1 MASPPVLMSPRRKPV
16 LMAPVLMAPMRR
28 PVLMAPIRRSDVRSD
43 MQRFWKVFA
52 PLSCGGITL
61 GLLDAFGMFY
71 WSNILVEVLS
81 SLFIALFG
89 AFLGQQAGGLFA

>member
-1 MASPPVLMSPRRKPV
+1 
-16 LMAPVLMAPMRR
+16 
-28 PVLMAPIRRSDVRSD
+28 
-43 MQRFWKVFA
+43 
-52 PLSCGGITL
+52 
-61 GLLDAFGMFY
+61 MFY

>member
-16 LMAPVLMAPMRR
+16 LMAPVLMAPIRR

-52 PLSCGGITL
+52 PLSCGGVTL